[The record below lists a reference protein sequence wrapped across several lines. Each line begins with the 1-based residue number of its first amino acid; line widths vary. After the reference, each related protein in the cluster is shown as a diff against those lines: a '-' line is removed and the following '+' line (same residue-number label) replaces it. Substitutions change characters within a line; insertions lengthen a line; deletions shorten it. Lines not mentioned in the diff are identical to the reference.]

1 VEYKYRKK
9 DFCFMRKGIVAC
21 ASMIFGLI
29 LLFVAFLGPWYT
41 INGSGA
47 LGVNYNVGFYLTKME
62 AKGTIPGQDISLSM
76 SYTDVKEN
84 AQMVGVNIESFAVI
98 NTAMYLTL
106 CAIIT
111 ALIAVIGIIA
121 FIFNKGK
128 PKTMKWLGGGFWFL
142 TFFLALVPALY
153 VMSTGFAENSNG
165 FWFSQSVLGVTVS
178 GGPGYAWYLMM
189 VVAIISVISAVAIL
203 LKKIAPEATSPETL
217 PPATNK

>member
-1 VEYKYRKK
+1 
-9 DFCFMRKGIVAC
+9 MRKGIVAC

-189 VVAIISVISAVAIL
+189 VVAIISVISAVEIL

>member
-1 VEYKYRKK
+1 
-9 DFCFMRKGIVAC
+9 MRKGIVAC
-21 ASMIFGLI
+21 AGMTLALV
-29 LLFVAFLGPWYT
+29 LLVVAFLGPWYT

-128 PKTMKWLGGGFWFL
+128 PKTMKWLGGGFGFL

-189 VVAIISVISAVAIL
+189 VVAIISVISAVEIL

>member
-1 VEYKYRKK
+1 MIS
-9 DFCFMRKGIVAC
+9 FFMRKGVVAC

-111 ALIAVIGIIA
+111 ALIAVIVIIA

-128 PKTMKWLGGGFWFL
+128 PKTMKWLGGGFGFL

-165 FWFSQSVLGVTVS
+165 FWFSQSVLGVTVY
-178 GGPGYAWYLMM
+178 GGPGYAWYLMI
-189 VVAIISVISAVAIL
+189 VVAIIAVISAVAIL
-203 LKKIAPEATSPETL
+203 FKKIVPEATSPETL
-217 PPATNK
+217 PSSINK

>member
-1 VEYKYRKK
+1 MEYKYRKK

>member
-1 VEYKYRKK
+1 
-9 DFCFMRKGIVAC
+9 MRKGIVAC

>member
-1 VEYKYRKK
+1 MIS
-9 DFCFMRKGIVAC
+9 FFMRKGGVAC

-128 PKTMKWLGGGFWFL
+128 PKTMKWLGGGFGFL

-189 VVAIISVISAVAIL
+189 VVAIISVISAVEIL

>member
-1 VEYKYRKK
+1 MIS
-9 DFCFMRKGIVAC
+9 FFMRKGGVAC

-128 PKTMKWLGGGFWFL
+128 PKTMKWLGGGFGFL

>member
-1 VEYKYRKK
+1 
-9 DFCFMRKGIVAC
+9 MRKGGVAC

-128 PKTMKWLGGGFWFL
+128 PKTMKWLGGGFGFL

-189 VVAIISVISAVAIL
+189 VVAIIAVISAVAIL
-203 LKKIAPEATSPETL
+203 LKKIAPETTSPETL

>member
-1 VEYKYRKK
+1 
-9 DFCFMRKGIVAC
+9 MRKGIVAC

-128 PKTMKWLGGGFWFL
+128 PKTMKWLGGGFGFL